1 LKEDFHGLIFIFIFV
16 WVLYESWE
24 RKNRGLVGSVG
35 KEKEERNAKKCK
47 NDFCI
52 FCIACGNDVFY
63 FLSFYK
69 LKEQYARSFY
79 EIRYSLCQL
88 SRPKEKEEHN

>member
-1 LKEDFHGLIFIFIFV
+1 MQGHLEGTPFSGTPEVSLLRDLH
-16 WVLYESWE
+16 
-24 RKNRGLVGSVG
+24 
-35 KEKEERNAKKCK
+35 
-47 NDFCI
+47 
-52 FCIACGNDVFY
+52 

-88 SRPKEKEEHN
+88 SGPKEKEEHDREKKNPCASKKSISRQKIYIFD